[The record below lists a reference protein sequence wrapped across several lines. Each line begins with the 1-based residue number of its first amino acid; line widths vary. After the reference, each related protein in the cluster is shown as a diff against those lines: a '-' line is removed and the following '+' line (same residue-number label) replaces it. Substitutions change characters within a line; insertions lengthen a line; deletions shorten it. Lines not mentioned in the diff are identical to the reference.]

1 MMKKSCKLSFSLP
14 VFVLLLG
21 WISVQANAQNEKP
34 LPLPPAPNSGNNS
47 IETPPANTEATK
59 DATTG
64 NGAMKSDEAVPA
76 KDAPT
81 QHLQLRAIAGKTPYY
96 VDKSVTMIPIRPI
109 CDFLGLQTEYK
120 SGVISISGTLP
131 QQTAD
136 DAGNSDAKTENAGPV
151 TNPIFVNFRDRSRIA
166 QIIQGTQNRT
176 ITLPLAPET
185 RLGVT
190 FVPLRFVADAFG
202 AKVSYNAKKSIIT
215 VQNGDEI
222 GYLRQPDQCGANV
235 KKTVRLTVVNRV
247 GRAFTL
253 QLKGPCNFRIELG
266 RFQKV
271 LFKLPAGLYQYTAM
285 SEGAYPRHGK
295 RWLRSN
301 AQVNWTFGG

>member
-14 VFVLLLG
+14 IFVLLLG
-21 WISVQANAQNEKP
+21 WVSIQANAQNEKP
-34 LPLPPAPNSGNNS
+34 LPLPPAPKSGNNS
-47 IETPPANTEATK
+47 TDTSPANTEVPKKDTVENNVPENK
-59 DATTG
+59 DAASA
-64 NGAMKSDEAVPA
+64 N
-76 KDAPT
+76 DAST

-109 CDFLGLQTEYK
+109 CDFLGLETEYK
-120 SGVISISGTLP
+120 SGVISISGALP

-136 DAGNSDAKTENAGPV
+136 GAGNAEDKTENAAPAA
-151 TNPIFVNFRDRSRIA
+151 NPIFVNFRDRSRIA
-166 QIIQGTQNRT
+166 QIIQGTKNRT

-215 VQNGDEI
+215 VQNGDQI

-235 KKTVRLTVVNRV
+235 KKTVQLTVVNRV

-285 SEGAYPRHGK
+285 SEGAYPRQGK

>member
-1 MMKKSCKLSFSLP
+1 MMKKSCRLSFYLP
-14 VFVLLLG
+14 ALVVLLG
-21 WISVQANAQNEKP
+21 WLSSGAHAQNEKP
-34 LPLPPAPNSGNNS
+34 LPLPPAPRSGNDS
-47 IETPPANTEATK
+47 VSAPPANT
-59 DATTG
+59 DAPK
-64 NGAMKSDEAVPA
+64 NDEAAPA
-76 KDAPT
+76 NDASTP
-81 QHLQLRAIAGKTPYY
+81 HVQLHAIAGKTPYY
-96 VDKSVTMIPIRPI
+96 VDKGVTMIPIRPI

-120 SGVISISGTLP
+120 SGVISISGTLLP
-131 QQTAD
+131 QTAD
-136 DAGNSDAKTENAGPV
+136 AAEHAGNSGDDKTENAVPA

-166 QIIQGTQNRT
+166 QVIQGIKNRT

-202 AKVSYNAKKSIIT
+202 AKVSYNAKRSIIT
-215 VQNGDEI
+215 VQNGDQI

-271 LFKLPAGLYQYTAM
+271 LFKLPAGLYQYTAV
-285 SEGAYPRHGK
+285 SEGAYPRQGK

-301 AQVNWTFGG
+301 AQVNWTFGD